1 MSVSRLF
8 ETLYYLVEHKQTT
21 AKELAEYFE
30 VSIRTIYRD
39 LDRLL
44 TAGFPINTVQGNNG
58 GISIDESFV
67 VEKAAFNLKE
77 QEQILTAIQTIE
89 HLQGANQNAL
99 VTKLTAIFN
108 QEQRDWIEVDFS
120 TWHQDNKLNHKFD
133 LLKEAIFNNQIVEFN
148 YINSYGEN
156 SKRKVLPNKL
166 FFKSNTWYLQGY
178 CLVKTNYR
186 IFRLTRIN
194 DIILTA
200 DKFNE
205 EIEIPPSITSYDNHL
220 MMKKVK
226 LKFNKSLGSVVFD
239 EFNKDEILLDQ
250 AGNYIVETSVSD
262 NYWLI
267 SFILSFGSQIE
278 IIEPV
283 ELKEKLLDEIEK
295 IKKLYKL

>member
-1 MSVSRLF
+1 MAVSRLF
-8 ETLYYLVEHKQTT
+8 ETVYYLVEHQQTT

-30 VSIRTIYRD
+30 VSIRTVYRD

-44 TAGFPINTVQGNNG
+44 AAGIPIITLQGGNG
-58 GISIDESFV
+58 GISIDKSFV
-67 VEKAAFNLKE
+67 IDKAAFDTKE
-77 QEQILTAIQTIE
+77 KEQILMAIQTIE
-89 HLQGANQNAL
+89 HLQGSNQNSL
-99 VTKLTAIFN
+99 VTKLNAMFD

-120 TWHQDNKLNHKFD
+120 TWHQDNNLNYKFN

-148 YINSYGEN
+148 YINSNGE
-156 SKRKVLPNKL
+156 SLKRKVLPNKL

-178 CLVKTNYR
+178 CLTKVDFR

-194 DIILTA
+194 DIILTP
-200 DKFNE
+200 DKYNE
-205 EIEIPPSITSYDNHL
+205 EIKFPPLITSYDNHL
-220 MMKKVK
+220 MKKVK

-250 AGNYIVETSVSD
+250 AGNYIVETNVSD

-267 SFILSFGSQIE
+267 SFILSFGNQIE
-278 IIEPV
+278 IIEPN

-295 IKKLYKL
+295 IKKLYK

>member
-1 MSVSRLF
+1 MSISRLF

-30 VSIRTIYRD
+30 VSVRTIYRD

-44 TAGFPINTVQGNNG
+44 IAGIPINTIQGNNG
-58 GISIDESFV
+58 GISIDENFI
-67 VEKAAFNLKE
+67 VEKAAFNQKE

-89 HLQGANQNAL
+89 QLQGTNQNAL
-99 VTKLTAIFN
+99 VTKLTAMFD

-120 TWHQDNKLNHKFD
+120 TWHQDNNLNHKFD
-133 LLKEAIFNNQIVEFN
+133 LLKEAIFDNQIVEFN
-148 YINSYGEN
+148 YTNSYGEN
-156 SKRKVLPNKL
+156 SNRKVLPNKL

-178 CLVKTNYR
+178 CLIKADYR
-186 IFRLTRIN
+186 VFKLTRIN
-194 DIILTA
+194 DLVITS
-200 DKFNE
+200 DEFNE
-205 EIEIPPSITSYDNHL
+205 KIKLPPSIVSYDNHL

-250 AGNYIVETSVSD
+250 AGNYIVETNIFD
-262 NYWLI
+262 NYWLM

-278 IIEPV
+278 IIEPID
-283 ELKEKLLDEIEK
+283 LKEKLLDEIEK
-295 IKKLYKL
+295 IKKIYK

>member
-21 AKELAEYFE
+21 AKELADYFE

-44 TAGFPINTVQGNNG
+44 AAGFPINTVQGNNG
-58 GISIDESFV
+58 GISIDKNFV
-67 VEKAAFNLKE
+67 VEKAAFNPKE
-77 QEQILTAIQTIE
+77 QEQILMAIQTIE
-89 HLQGANQNAL
+89 HLQGANENSL
-99 VTKLTAIFN
+99 VTKLTALFN
-108 QEQRDWIEVDFS
+108 QEQRDWIEIDFG

-133 LLKEAIFNNQIVEFN
+133 LLKEAIFNDQIVEFN
-148 YINSYGEN
+148 YINSYGES

-178 CLVKTNYR
+178 CLTKTDYR

-194 DIILTA
+194 DIVLTI
-200 DKFNE
+200 DKFNQT
-205 EIEIPPSITSYDNHL
+205 IKLPPPITTYDNHI
-220 MMKKVK
+220 MMKKIK

-239 EFNKDEILLDQ
+239 EFNTDEVLIDQ
-250 AGNYIVETSVSD
+250 AGNYIVETNVSD

-278 IIEPV
+278 IIKPI
-283 ELKEKLLDEIEK
+283 ELKEKLLDEIDK
-295 IKKLYKL
+295 IKKIYK